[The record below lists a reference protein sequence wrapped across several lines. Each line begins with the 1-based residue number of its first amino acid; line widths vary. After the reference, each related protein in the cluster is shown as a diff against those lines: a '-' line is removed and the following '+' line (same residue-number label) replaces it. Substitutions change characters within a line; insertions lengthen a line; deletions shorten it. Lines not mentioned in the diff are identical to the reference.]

1 MEEVEP
7 QDAEPVAGEPELVE
21 GVIVLASAR
30 TIEPVP
36 EPAPPMRRLAAVA
49 ATGFVA
55 GAATAAVVG
64 RRVAR
69 AQRAR
74 RGTAPSTRESST
86 GAPLQVIAAGRLHV
100 RVDSLARR

>member
-1 MEEVEP
+1 MDEIEP
-7 QDAEPVAGEPELVE
+7 QDAEPVAGESELVE

-30 TIEPVP
+30 TIEPVR
-36 EPAPPMRRLAAVA
+36 EPAPPMRQLAAVA

-69 AQRAR
+69 AQQAR
-74 RGTAPSTRESST
+74 RLPAAAPREAAV
-86 GAPLQVIAAGRLHV
+86 GGPVRIIAAGRLHV
-100 RVDSLARR
+100 RVHSLARR